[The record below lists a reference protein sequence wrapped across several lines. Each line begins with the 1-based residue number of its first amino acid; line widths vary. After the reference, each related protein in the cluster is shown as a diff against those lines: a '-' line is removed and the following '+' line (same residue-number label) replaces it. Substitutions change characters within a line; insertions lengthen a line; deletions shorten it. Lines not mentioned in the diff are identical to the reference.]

1 MSRLSS
7 KLALDALTVT
17 GKTLGENL
25 QAFRP
30 INPLADQSVI
40 STLITRILEGEGLKL
55 FTIVDGYTLF
65 ALRCNVKSVF
75 GKYADK
81 SS

>member
-1 MSRLSS
+1 MDFGRGGV
-7 KLALDALTVT
+7 K
-17 GKTLGENL
+17 
-25 QAFRP
+25 
-30 INPLADQSVI
+30 
-40 STLITRILEGEGLKL
+40 KL